1 MNGKRLAMVFMEGNT
16 LSGAM
21 CDAAHWEAHYIS
33 HGWRKAALL
42 CRAALWY
49 LASHADEMV

>member
-21 CDAAHWEAHYIS
+21 CDAAHWEAHYTS

-49 LASHADEMV
+49 LASHADELV